1 MNKICYGDSSL
12 WLCVRVAQAGQPAA
26 NCVSE
31 HPHGPPAHSQLDLT
45 EPSGLH
51 LKVWVRLGTS
61 SLLVCILAGRLLCHF
76 LTDGIFRGATQLGKV
91 ICRLS
96 ILGTQK
102 LPKSQLIWT
111 IKSLQQPGV
120 WVSGLQRG
128 KDLLSWPQVLG
139 AQVCVGRQ
147 EGPTVSK
154 SGAYG
159 VFSKGTQAEWRHPIS
174 VSLTWPKMRS
184 PSRAT
189 ASHPPG
195 LGQGRDPTHH
205 SSQCSLLNRQEQNA
219 LLLNEPC

>member
-45 EPSGLH
+45 EPRSLH

-91 ICRLS
+91 ICRFS

-102 LPKSQLIWT
+102 LSKSQLIWT

-120 WVSGLQRG
+120 WVPGLQREARICCHDHRFWG
-128 KDLLSWPQVLG
+128 LKFVLVDKRDPLFLSLVLTVYSPRELK
-139 AQVCVGRQ
+139 QN
-147 EGPTVSK
+147 EGTP
-154 SGAYG
+154 Y
-159 VFSKGTQAEWRHPIS
+159 
-174 VSLTWPKMRS
+174 LS
-184 PSRAT
+184 PSPDQRWGALPGLLRAT
-189 ASHPPG
+189 LLALAKGGIQH
-195 LGQGRDPTHH
+195 TTAH
-205 SSQCSLLNRQEQNA
+205 SVPS
-219 LLLNEPC
+219 